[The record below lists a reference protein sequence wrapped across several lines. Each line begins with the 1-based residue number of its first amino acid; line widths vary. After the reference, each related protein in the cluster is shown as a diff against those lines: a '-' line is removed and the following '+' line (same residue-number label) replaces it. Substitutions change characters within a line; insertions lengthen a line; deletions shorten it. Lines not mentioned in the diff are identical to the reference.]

1 MFPLPHTFYEKR
13 SVSVQE
19 GEIGMIYL
27 DNAATSFP
35 KPPEVIRA
43 VRGVM
48 EKIGGNPGRAGHRG
62 ALAGGRIMNRCRE
75 LAAEYAGLSSPEKVI
90 FCLNCTDALNT
101 VLRGALREGDEVLVS
116 HAEHNAVM
124 RPLMRYHDQGQI
136 TVRILPPDPDG
147 LLSPDTVRDA
157 IGPKTALMVL
167 CHASNVTGII
177 QPAREIAR
185 ACHDMGVPLLLDA
198 AQTAGTEDV
207 SSVGADMIAMPGHK
221 GLLGPMG
228 TGLLCLG
235 EGMLPRPL
243 REGGTGSASE
253 SLRQPTMLPDR
264 LESGTANLPGIAGL
278 SQGLRFVLRHRA
290 AIAEYEHALARR
302 LREGLNDLPGVTV
315 YGGPESMP
323 QTAVV
328 SFNIRDMDSGEAA
341 DEMNQRRIAVRG
353 GLHCAPSIHA
363 WLGTQGAVRASLGP
377 FNTERD
383 VDALLE
389 AVQEIAKKSR
399 T

>member
-1 MFPLPHTFYEKR
+1 
-13 SVSVQE
+13 
-19 GEIGMIYL
+19 MIYL

-48 EKIGGNPGRAGHRG
+48 EMIGGNPGRSGHRG
-62 ALAGGRIMNRCRE
+62 AVAGGKILEKCRE
-75 LAAEYAGLSSPEKVI
+75 AAAEYAGVSSPERVI
-90 FCLNCTDALNT
+90 FCLNCTDALNMA
-101 VLRGALREGDEVLVS
+101 LRGTLHEGDEVLVS

-124 RPLMRYHDQGQI
+124 RPLMGYHDAGKI
-136 TVRILPPDPDG
+136 TVRMLPPEENG
-147 LLSPDTVRDA
+147 LLSPEAVRAA

-177 QPAREIAR
+177 QPAREIIR
-185 ACHDMGVPLLLDA
+185 SCHSMGIPLLLDA
-198 AQTAGTEDV
+198 AQTAGTEEIAAL
-207 SSVGADMIAMPGHK
+207 GADMIAMPGHK

-253 SLRQPTMLPDR
+253 SMRQPQLLPDR

-278 SQGLRFVLRHRA
+278 LQGIRFVLRHRA
-290 AIAEYEHALARR
+290 ELQSYEHALADR
-302 LREGLNDLPGVTV
+302 LRSGLRNISEVISYD
-315 YGGPESMP
+315 GPADVP
-323 QTAVV
+323 KAAVI
-328 SFNIRDMDSGEAA
+328 SFNIRGMENGQAA
-341 DEMNQRRIAVRG
+341 DALNRRRIAVRA

-363 WLGTQGAVRASLGP
+363 WLGTSGAVRASLGP
-377 FNTERD
+377 FNTEQD
-383 VDALLE
+383 VDALLS
-389 AVQEIAKKSR
+389 AVDALAREGKEHGA
-399 T
+399 